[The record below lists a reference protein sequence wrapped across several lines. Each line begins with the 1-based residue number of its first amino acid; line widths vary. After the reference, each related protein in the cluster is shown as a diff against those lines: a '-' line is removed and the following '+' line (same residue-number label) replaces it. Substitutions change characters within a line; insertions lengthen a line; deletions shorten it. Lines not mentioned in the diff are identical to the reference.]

1 MLPAMPVNPLGAVTL
16 LSWSLVLGV
25 DFLDFG
31 SKIEAR
37 RDAVLKAQAIRAVV
51 ALRG

>member
-1 MLPAMPVNPLGAVTL
+1 M
-16 LSWSLVLGV
+16 

-37 RDAVLKAQAIRAVV
+37 RDAVLKAQAMRAVV
-51 ALRG
+51 AL